1 MRTSPRART
10 LVLLLLVAPLVA
22 VGCGDDDNADT
33 ASDTAPD
40 TADAS
45 VGPAESSA
53 GDAPTTTAATGVAGT
68 EVDIADYAFA
78 PTPLVASVGDTV
90 TWTNQDDFA
99 HTSTGDDDAWRSG
112 DIEPGAT
119 FEHTFDEAGTFSYH
133 CSIHNF
139 MEGEI
144 VVEG

>member
-1 MRTSPRART
+1 
-10 LVLLLLVAPLVA
+10 VLLLVAPLVA
-22 VGCGDDDNADT
+22 VGCGDDDATDAAETTGTT
-33 ASDTAPD
+33 ASSET
-40 TADAS
+40 TGTT
-45 VGPAESSA
+45 GPAD
-53 GDAPTTTAATGVAGT
+53 GDATTTTAAAGVVGT
-68 EVDIADYAFA
+68 AVDIADYAFA
-78 PTPLVASVGDTV
+78 PTPLLASVGDTV

-119 FEHTFDEAGTFSYH
+119 FEHTFDEAGTFTYH

-139 MEGEI
+139 MVGEI